1 MESVCLI
8 GYFSTFGKLSRVFDE
23 FLGYS
28 HLFDFLYLHK
38 DFDFSKFN
46 CDWLLYESDTE
57 LDNYFSDSSVKQKIL
72 KALSVKLKD
81 PYLSQNDKSKY
92 MDIFLKYFTDD

>member
-28 HLFDFLYLHK
+28 HLFDFLYLYK